1 MKLSGKVFADE
12 PTDDLVKRLYQVDVI
27 KDTVQ
32 YFTAAMDRLGKL
44 KAGNTPSPIEI
55 NTPDGFIPFVP
66 FIIEKDVLVMK
77 YSVPLHDKNFK
88 IFEQP
93 EHIDPVTTLK
103 APDTSI
109 AAPGLKYWAFANK
122 LWTFLKTSVSFLVK
136 KNIFY
141 TDWKPENMGLGPLNP
156 TLRFINK
163 KRDEIQNED
172 LEGDHVY
179 NVVISKKVNN
189 QEVSSLVNAFS
200 DNASAI
206 FHLLDNEKTLTIKGS
221 EQQRSTDFA
230 TGKYE
235 NFQTPS
241 QYFNFS
247 GSSEATFHGF
257 KMPRKGQ
264 ELDYSDMF
272 FKFVMSRNEEAST
285 VNIYDFFKFVMS
297 HDERARIRRKRES
310 SSDEETSPS
319 KRREFNF
326 KDIERITT
334 SILFFNKTM

>member
-1 MKLSGKVFADE
+1 MDVFE
-12 PTDDLVKRLYQVDVI
+12 
-27 KDTVQ
+27 
-32 YFTAAMDRLGKL
+32 
-44 KAGNTPSPIEI
+44 
-55 NTPDGFIPFVP
+55 
-66 FIIEKDVLVMK
+66 
-77 YSVPLHDKNFK
+77 
-88 IFEQP
+88 
-93 EHIDPVTTLK
+93 
-103 APDTSI
+103 
-109 AAPGLKYWAFANK
+109 NK
-122 LWTFLKTSVSFLVK
+122 CKFSCQ

-172 LEGDHVY
+172 SEGDHVY

-200 DNASAI
+200 DNASAN
-206 FHLLDNEKTLTIKGS
+206 FQLLDNEKTLTIKES

-241 QYFNFS
+241 QYFNFT

-285 VNIYDFFKFVMS
+285 VNIYDFFKFVMT
-297 HDERARIRRKRES
+297 HDERARIRRNVNLLATKKPRQAKGGNS
-310 SSDEETSPS
+310 ISKILNVSPPAFCFLIRLCNVTTLSYKCTSAAV
-319 KRREFNF
+319 
-326 KDIERITT
+326 
-334 SILFFNKTM
+334 